1 MTLTSPVTLNSQKYE
16 YSYKNSNLGHHHA
29 YLIKPLMEMINEAV
43 RTPSGNK
50 QRPRIL
56 DIGCG
61 NGSLSNFIAQQG
73 YEVVGIEE
81 SESGIKLA
89 SENFPDCKFIQGSI
103 YNLPYQKLEDKFD
116 VAICLEVIEHLFYPK
131 ELVRAAKKVLKPNG
145 RLMITTPYHG
155 YLKNLMLAVTGK
167 MDKHFTALW
176 DGGHIKFFSVKS
188 LTSLLESENCTDIN
202 FKFAGR
208 YPYLWKTMLCSSALI
223 KSE

>member
-1 MTLTSPVTLNSQKYE
+1 MTLTSQKYE

-43 RTPSGNK
+43 YTPPYNQQK
-50 QRPRIL
+50 HRIL

-61 NGSLSNFIAQQG
+61 NGSLTNFILQQG

-89 SENFPDCKFIQGSI
+89 SENYPDCQFIQGSI
-103 YNLPYQKLEDKFD
+103 YDLPDKELEEKFD
-116 VAICLEVIEHLFYPK
+116 IVISLEVIEHLFYPK
-131 ELVRAAKKVLKPNG
+131 ELVRAAKKILKPNG
-145 RLMITTPYHG
+145 ILIITTPYHG
-155 YLKNLMLAVTGK
+155 YLKNLMLAITGK

-176 DGGHIKFFSVKS
+176 DGGHIKFFSVNS
-188 LTSLLESENCTDIN
+188 LTSLLESENYTDIN

-208 YPYLWKTMLCSSALI
+208 YPYLWKTMLCSSTLI
-223 KSE
+223 QPK

>member
-1 MTLTSPVTLNSQKYE
+1 MTLTSQKYE

-43 RTPSGNK
+43 YTSPYNQQK
-50 QRPRIL
+50 HRIL

-61 NGSLSNFIAQQG
+61 NGSLTNFILQQG

-89 SENFPDCKFIQGSI
+89 SDNYPDCQFIQGSI
-103 YNLPYQKLEDKFD
+103 YDLPYKKLEEKFD
-116 VAICLEVIEHLFYPK
+116 IVISLEVIEHLFYPK
-131 ELVRAAKKVLKPNG
+131 ELVRAAKKILKPNG
-145 RLMITTPYHG
+145 ILIITTPYHG

-176 DGGHIKFFSVKS
+176 DGGHIKFFSVNS
-188 LTSLLESENCTDIN
+188 LTSLIESENYTDIN

-208 YPYLWKTMLCSSALI
+208 YPYLWKTMLCSSTLI
-223 KSE
+223 QPK